1 MGAVCGS
8 SRLAVKLEMLE
19 EVAKRLPEK
28 GMESDSRADSSH
40 QPDAHVLRRNFS
52 GTDGLLERAAST
64 SIEIIHTSSFRRQTS
79 GGLVVSKR
87 KSRSYGLPSTKHKA
101 TLSPGPFLSQTRL
114 SEIPSS
120 GSIPGD
126 WQQNHDLVTEKAALY
141 INSVWPLKS
150 EGIRRISSD
159 TSIISVSDKTDTD
172 DKSDESN
179 SFSIKNVKVCAPTI
193 ISPDSEKGHLDGS
206 NGQYKNCKCC
216 PELVMTLS
224 LESDKSEKLYLER
237 EGCHKVVANW
247 LRNFGSDVAWRNYAE
262 VFESKKIDALSL
274 YSLKFEDLRSLGVL
288 ELHAIAILTSLH
300 LHTKSS
306 CNGMCGTRHKP
317 ETGAKCYQANEN
329 NRSASNLKQTMWQL
343 LQKENKELRS
353 RAKELEIQLSKQQL
367 ENKSLVE
374 QLNRQKLETE
384 DLRSQVAE
392 LNFELQN
399 KTTYIGSL
407 RSDLNQCVKEVG
419 GLETQ
424 LDKVSSEKRIMW
436 EDLQV
441 EKQTAFERRIEN
453 GKLRNLLS
461 SANPLVPFISRSY
474 STEGSQSI
482 RSESSGDGFDM
493 YHFLTNSGGS
503 HDSPEES
510 KLHITKG
517 KTIASSAKMS
527 KTEDISN
534 HVRRDLKS
542 SAPNISELAAPH
554 DYLVPAGGK
563 VLSPRGNTLNL
574 TDMNVADDL
583 QSPRNHIS
591 SRAEYI
597 DTKNADLIPTTQ
609 ILPTQDV
616 GAVLRSD
623 IFPNIVNNLTA
634 SRPPMFAKEEI
645 LSGWEGF
652 GRPRSPS
659 NESGNSST
667 ESFDV
672 DMAANL
678 ATPLILSAEILA
690 SLTERASQGYRDSL
704 QSLARQSAITRS
716 LASLLRETPLES
728 WDADIPVDRKSL
740 SSSPGSDR
748 VSLPAAGRSPR
759 LKKDFF
765 VERTSDL
772 NSSNDPNISQH
783 QKLQNRDSPDV
794 ENTQNPSHGD
804 RSTPHDCELCLP
816 GYNIKSLDF
825 AKGKDDPHRGV
836 QTAGLVRECLKN
848 VVVDEKGEITW
859 SDFSSSLAQYFPHN
873 ENVLRSVFEH
883 CSTNTVIVLEKFL
896 EMVRSNQSDCFV
908 LFRLVFRNNEIEE
921 HKNANSS
928 QIVEHCD
935 SSSDK
940 TADVSFRH
948 NRARSSTSGKGSDEQ
963 SLSYQ
968 IDLKN
973 LSSGSWD
980 GPEEIVDK

>member
-40 QPDAHVLRRNFS
+40 QPDEHVIRRNFS

-64 SIEIIHTSSFRRQTS
+64 SIEIIHTASFRRQTS

-101 TLSPGPFLSQTRL
+101 TLSPGPFLSETRL

-141 INSVWPLKS
+141 INSVWPLAS

-159 TSIISVSDKTDTD
+159 TSLISVSDKTETG
-172 DKSDESN
+172 DKSVESN
-179 SFSIKNVKVCAPTI
+179 FSIKNVKVCAPTT
-193 ISPDSEKGHLDGS
+193 ISPDFEKGYLDDS
-206 NGQYKNCKCC
+206 NGQHMA
-216 PELVMTLS
+216 LG

-247 LRNFGSDVAWRNYAE
+247 LRHFGSDVAWRNYAE
-262 VFESKKIDALSL
+262 VFERKKIDALSL

-306 CNGMCGTRHKP
+306 CNGMCGTRHEP
-317 ETGAKCYQANEN
+317 ETVTKWYQANEN

-343 LQKENKELRS
+343 LEKENKELKS
-353 RAKELEIQLSKQQL
+353 RAKELEMQLSKQQL

-384 DLRSQVAE
+384 DLRSRVAE
-392 LNFELQN
+392 LNLELQN
-399 KTTYIGSL
+399 QTAYIGTL
-407 RSDLNQCVKEVG
+407 RSDLNQCVQEVS

-461 SANPLVPFISRSY
+461 SANPLVPFLSRSY

-493 YHFLTNSGGS
+493 YNFLTNNGGS

-510 KLHITKG
+510 KVQITKG
-517 KTIASSAKMS
+517 KTISSSAKMS
-527 KTEDISN
+527 KSEDISN
-534 HVRRDLKS
+534 HVQRDLTS
-542 SAPNISELAAPH
+542 TATNISELAPPH
-554 DYLVPAGGK
+554 DYLLPAGGK

-574 TDMNVADDL
+574 SDMNVADDL
-583 QSPRNHIS
+583 QSPRNNIS
-591 SRAEYI
+591 FKVENI
-597 DTKNADLIPTTQ
+597 DTKNIDLIPKTE

-616 GAVLRSD
+616 SAVLRSD

-634 SRPPMFAKEEI
+634 SQPPMFAKEEI
-645 LSGWEGF
+645 LSGWESF
-652 GRPRSPS
+652 GRPRSLS

-667 ESFDV
+667 GSFDV
-672 DMAANL
+672 DMADNL
-678 ATPLILSAEILA
+678 ATPLMLSAEILA
-690 SLTERASQGYRDSL
+690 SLTERASQGYRESL
-704 QSLARQSAITRS
+704 NSLARQSAITRG
-716 LASLLRETPLES
+716 LASLLREKSLES

-740 SSSPGSDR
+740 NIIPVSDR
-748 VSLPAAGRSPR
+748 VSLSAAGWSPR

-765 VERTSDL
+765 GERTSDL
-772 NSSNDPNISQH
+772 SSSIDPNIPQDP
-783 QKLQNRDSPDV
+783 KLQNRYSPDV
-794 ENTQNPSHGD
+794 ENTQNPSLGV
-804 RSTPHDCELCLP
+804 RSTPNDCELCLP
-816 GYNIKSLDF
+816 GYNTKSLDS
-825 AKGKDDPHRGV
+825 AGGKDDPHRGA

-848 VVVDEKGEITW
+848 VVVDEEGGITW

-873 ENVLRSVFEH
+873 ENVLRSVFEY

-896 EMVRSNQSDCFV
+896 EMVRSNQSECFV
-908 LFRLVFRNNEIEE
+908 LFRLVFRNNEVEE

-928 QIVEHCD
+928 QILKHCD
-935 SSSDK
+935 PSYDK
-940 TADVSFRH
+940 TTTYSFRH
-948 NRARSSTSGKGSDEQ
+948 EPDRSSTSEKGSDEQ

-973 LSSGSWD
+973 LSSGSWE
-980 GPEEIVDK
+980 GREEMVDK